1 MIFFAIPM
9 QQAAFGAGC
18 FWGVQFEFDRLKG
31 IEKTIVGYMGGNIK
45 NPSYE
50 QVCTDKT
57 GHAETVYIEYDEQI
71 ISFEELLD
79 IFWTIH
85 NPTQKNKQ
93 GPDVGSQYRSVIFY
107 YTEEQKMLA
116 MKSKDQ
122 LNASVK
128 FKKPIATEIVSAS
141 YFYPAEEYHQEYFK
155 KHSITGCHL

>member
-1 MIFFAIPM
+1 M

>member
-1 MIFFAIPM
+1 M

-71 ISFEELLD
+71 ISYGKLLD

-85 NPTQKNKQ
+85 DPTQKNKQ

-128 FKKPIATEIVSAS
+128 FKKSIATEIVSAS

-155 KHSITGCHL
+155 KHGITGCHL